1 MQDSGPQDPTAG
13 DTTGGRP
20 IQPLS
25 RRERMV
31 VLDRIHALMAFWD
44 ISLEDLAAA
53 ENDQGGSFGHPAR
66 FVKYRHPVTGATW
79 DGEGSHPDWLRR
91 ALLQEGLRVEELR
104 PPPT

>member
-1 MQDSGPQDPTAG
+1 MQDSGPQDPAAG
-13 DTTGGRP
+13 EPPGGRQ

-25 RRERMV
+25 RRERQL

-44 ISLEDLAAA
+44 ISLDDLAAV
-53 ENDQGGSFGHPAR
+53 ENEPGHPAR

-79 DGEGSHPDWLRR
+79 DGEGAHPDWLRR

-104 PPPT
+104 PPTD